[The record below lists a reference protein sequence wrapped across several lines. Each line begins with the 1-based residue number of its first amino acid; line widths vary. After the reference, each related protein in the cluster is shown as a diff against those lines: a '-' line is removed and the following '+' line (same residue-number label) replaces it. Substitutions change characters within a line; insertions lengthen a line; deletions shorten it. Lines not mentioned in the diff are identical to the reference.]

1 MNLDQL
7 KKQREKLAGVAKKLK
22 DKESKSSNVDERF
35 FRPKKDSAGNISCII
50 RFLPQIDFDKTPYVE
65 KHGHFIN
72 ASGKTFGCACTEID
86 EKGSC
91 PVCEKSKPYWDE
103 YWSVRNQHGKE
114 HPGCKEALKGA
125 NNFTRNTQ
133 TVTNILVVQNPA
145 EPETEGKVFLYNM
158 GKVVLSKYKQKL
170 FPEDELDEMVLIH
183 DPFAGRNFKLSG
195 KTKVVDENT
204 SFIEYDDSYFYD
216 RETPV
221 SEDDE
226 KLMQILNETYDLDK
240 FLKESKPDKEDIKKR
255 FNEFKKFLGIK
266 DEEQKIEERDEYS
279 VESKTKDSIIVD
291 VEDDDLELEN
301 IEEIEDDEFD
311 SLFDD

>member
-1 MNLDQL
+1 MNLEQL

-22 DKESKSSNVDERF
+22 EKESKQSNVDERF
-35 FRPKKDSAGNISCII
+35 FRPKKDSAGNISCVI

-72 ASGKTFGCACTEID
+72 ASGKTFACVCTEIN
-86 EKGSC
+86 EKGTC
-91 PVCEKSKPYWDE
+91 PVCKKAKPHWDD

-114 HPGCKEALKGA
+114 HPGCKAALKEA
-125 NNFTRNTQ
+125 NKFSRNTQ

-170 FPEDELDEMVLIH
+170 FPEDELDEMVLVH

-216 RETPV
+216 RELPIDE
-221 SEDDE
+221 SEE
-226 KLMQILNETYDLDK
+226 KILQILNETYDLDK
-240 FLKESKPDKEDIKKR
+240 YLEETKPNKEDIQKR
-255 FNEFKKFLGIK
+255 FNEFKKFLGISEVSK
-266 DEEQKIEERDEYS
+266 VDKIEDS
-279 VESKTKDSIIVD
+279 TDSIISDIDDELDIDD
-291 VEDDDLELEN
+291 VE
-301 IEEIEDDEFD
+301 EIADDELD
-311 SLFDD
+311 ELFDDD